1 MEMLSEELIKK
12 ISKSK
17 GEDEWML
24 EFRLNSYRKFLELEN
39 PNFGPKIE
47 LDFSKLNYYKKEGN
61 LTSDWNNV
69 RCDIRNKFKTLGVID
84 AEKEHLSG
92 VSNQFESE
100 VIYHNG
106 RDEIQEKGVIFLSTD
121 EALKQYPDLFKEYF
135 NNLVKYDENKYTAL
149 NGALWSGGSFIY
161 IPPYTKLD
169 RPLQSYFRIESSS
182 LGQFERTIIIV
193 DEGAELS
200 YIEGCT
206 AKSYSVSSLHAGVV
220 EIYVKRGA
228 KCKYS
233 TIQNWS
239 KDVYNLVTKRAIV
252 EENGVMDW
260 VDGNVGS
267 GVTMKYPSCILLG
280 DNAVGNSISIAY
292 AKENQHLDAGA
303 KMIHIGANTR
313 SNIVS
318 KSIADEGGVANYLV
332 TKRAIVEENGVMDW
346 VDGNVGSG
354 VTMKYPSCILLG
366 DNAVGNSISIAYAKE
381 NQHLDAGA
389 KMIHIGANT
398 RSNIVSK
405 SIADEG
411 GVANYRGKVKIAES
425 AKNSYASI
433 KCDTILLSDNAISD
447 TYPINEVN
455 NDSSKLEHEATVSK
469 ISEEKMFYLRSKG
482 LTENQ
487 AKEMLIMGFI
497 SDFKRE
503 LPMEYAV
510 ELNRLMK
517 EI

>member
-100 VIYHNG
+100 VIYHHG

-318 KSIADEGGVANYLV
+318 KSIADEGG
-332 TKRAIVEENGVMDW
+332 I
-346 VDGNVGSG
+346 
-354 VTMKYPSCILLG
+354 
-366 DNAVGNSISIAYAKE
+366 
-381 NQHLDAGA
+381 
-389 KMIHIGANT
+389 
-398 RSNIVSK
+398 
-405 SIADEG
+405 
-411 GVANYRGKVKIAES
+411 ANYRGKVKIAES

-455 NDSSKLEHEATVSK
+455 NDSSKIEHEATVSK

-497 SDFKRE
+497 SDFKKE

>member
-100 VIYHNG
+100 VIYHHG
-106 RDEIQEKGVIFLSTD
+106 RDEIQENGVIFLSTD
-121 EALKQYPDLFKEYF
+121 EALKEYPDLFKEYF

-318 KSIADEGGVANYLV
+318 KSIAD
-332 TKRAIVEENGVMDW
+332 D
-346 VDGNVGSG
+346 
-354 VTMKYPSCILLG
+354 
-366 DNAVGNSISIAYAKE
+366 
-381 NQHLDAGA
+381 
-389 KMIHIGANT
+389 
-398 RSNIVSK
+398 
-405 SIADEG
+405 G

-497 SDFKRE
+497 SDFKKE